1 MSNIYSTNAIRIAQL
16 PKIDVSNETI
26 VDLFAR
32 QVLKTPDNV
41 AVLIGGKK
49 ITYQE
54 LDTKSNQLANY
65 LRGLGVKE
73 ELFVPIC
80 INRSLEMIV
89 GILGI
94 LKAGGAYVPI
104 DPEYPKG
111 RIDYMIEDTNSRIVL
126 TDVNSTDLLKKCE
139 KELDIICLTTDWEII
154 AQESEE
160 HPKNSLTS
168 KNLAYLIY
176 TSGSTGQPKGVM
188 VEHQSVVNEIGSYSA
203 IFKFDST
210 DKQLVLANYTF
221 DASVEQIFV
230 PLISG
235 ACVVLISKE
244 DQLDSDK
251 LTTVIEET
259 GITHFQTTPSFLR
272 RIKPRFYSSLK
283 RICSGGE
290 TCPVDLAVQ
299 WSQYVD
305 FFNKYGPTEA
315 TVNVCYH
322 FYDRQKQY
330 AGQLPIGMPLP
341 NNKLYILDACS
352 NPVAV
357 GETGELHI
365 GGVQVARGYLNKP
378 ELTAAAFI
386 ANPFSEDGARLYK
399 TGDLA
404 KWLPDGNID
413 YIGRTDDQ
421 VKVRGYRI
429 ELGEI
434 ESTLRQHPSVRQCV
448 VVAKD
453 DEAGDKRLVA
463 YVVPETQLD
472 TVAVRH
478 HLVSKLPDYMV
489 PVLIVQL
496 PALPLTL
503 HGKID
508 RASLPDVSSERPELS
523 VLYKAPE
530 TSTEKQIATLW
541 ASLLQLDRVGI
552 NDNFFE
558 LGGNSLLAV
567 KAIATLKERYNYR
580 LPVAIL
586 YQYATVRGVAQ
597 FLNGV
602 TQNIRPSATKQPV
615 PDASVHD
622 VAVIGMAG
630 RFPGANTI
638 DELWHVLKE
647 GRETIRFFSDQEL
660 DPTIAQSIKTDLN
673 YVKARGIIDRA
684 DEFDAA
690 FFGIN
695 PRMAE
700 LMDPQQ
706 RIFLE
711 IAWEAL
717 ETAGYTPETYKGSI
731 GVFAGC
737 RFNSYYLNN
746 VASHPDLIE
755 KAGFLQVMTFNDKDY
770 ISSRTAYTLNLDG
783 PAVTVQ
789 SACSTSLLAIAQA
802 VESIRK
808 GQCTMALAGGATVTA
823 PINSG
828 HLYQEGAMLSDDGHC
843 RAFDADARG
852 TVFSDGA
859 GAVLLKSRKQAEQ
872 DGDTIYAIIKG
883 VGINN
888 DGGSKGSFTAPSSEG
903 QAGCVRMAIDDAGVA
918 ASSIS
923 YIEAHGTA
931 TPLGDPIEVEG
942 LKKAFGAQDEN
953 QFCALGSIKSNMGH
967 LVAAAGVAGFIK
979 TVLSLYHRQ
988 IPPSLFYDKPNP
1000 NIDFDNSPFY
1010 VNATLKDWNSAGTRR
1025 AGVSSFGVGGTNVHI
1040 VLDEY
1045 ANKVPVPTPK
1055 KGRPVQLIT
1064 WSAKSAVSR
1073 DAYAQQLAAYVQQND
1088 QAQAA
1093 DIAFTLQTT
1102 RAAFNHRR
1110 FVLAATGGE
1119 LTEKLRTD
1127 DASSTQVKTLKQATD
1142 EVVFLFPGQG
1152 SQYLNMGRELYESE
1166 PVYRQAIDE
1175 CAELLSD
1182 HLNVDIR
1189 QIIYPDALNGA
1200 AEERLRNT
1208 HYTQSALFVTEYALA
1223 KLWMSW
1229 GIEPSAFCGHSI
1241 GEFVAA
1247 HLAGVFTLAD
1257 ALKLI
1262 AVRGRL
1268 VSELPRGSMLSV
1280 RLEADKIGALMPEPL
1295 SIAAINSHKL
1305 CVVAG
1310 HDEDIA
1316 AFASVLDEQG
1326 IPNRVLLTS
1335 HAFHS
1340 AMMDPIVGD
1349 FEKVVREIPLNQPQK
1364 PIISSVS
1371 GTWLTKE
1378 QATDP
1383 AYWAKH
1389 LRLTVRFAD
1398 ALDFI
1403 FGLNQPLLLE
1413 VGPGNG
1419 ATTFSRQQAGSRPVT
1434 VLTSLDKKGAQTE
1447 YESILYALGQT
1458 WLNGLEPDWKA
1469 FYATQNRNKLTLPTY
1484 AFDRKRYWVDPA
1496 QQLQQVTHT
1505 MTTLTEQA
1513 LPVSQPIEIYPHS
1526 AIMRKDVLL
1535 GKVKEVLEDASGIE
1549 MATIT
1554 PDMSFLEIGLD
1565 SLLLT
1570 QVSLTLKK
1578 EFNVAITF
1586 RQLNEEYATLNTL
1599 VDYLDRALP
1608 ADAYQPAP
1616 MPQPTVQ
1623 PIASPTPPVSIQ
1635 ASNGAAPTQSLTV
1648 LDLMAQQLQILS
1660 QQVALMQQGGPS
1672 PVSPTTTIPPAP
1684 PTPAPVLNGHSK
1696 LTPSTPA
1703 ELSPEEAAEIRKPF
1717 GAGARIERQ
1726 ATELTPQQEEFIAQ
1740 LTQRYTLKTGGSKAY
1755 TQKHRS
1761 YMADPRAVTGFRPLT
1776 KEIVYPIVVDR
1787 SKGSRLWDID
1797 GNEYIDILSGFG
1809 SNMLGYQPQFIVD
1822 ALVRQATNG
1831 YEIGPQH
1838 VLAGEVC
1845 KLLCEFTGFD
1855 RAALC
1860 STGSEAV
1867 LGAMRIART
1876 VTNRSL
1882 IVAFTGSYHG
1892 INDEVIIRGSKKLK
1906 SFPAAPGIM
1915 PEAVQN
1921 MLILDYGTDESLRI
1935 IRERAHELAAV
1946 LVEPVQ
1952 SRRPE
1957 FRPVEFM
1964 KQLRTITA
1972 ASGTTLI
1979 FDEMITGFRLH
1990 PGGAQALFG
1999 IKADLATYGKVI
2011 AAGIPIGVIAGDKK
2025 YMDALDGGSW
2035 QYGDDSFPEAGVTYF
2050 AGTFVRHP
2058 LALATARASL
2068 TYMKERGPA
2077 LQQGLNV
2084 KGDRVANAL
2093 NAEFERLQLPMYVAQ
2108 FGSVWKIKYKED
2120 IPYSE
2125 LLFTMMREKGVH
2137 VWDGFACYIT
2147 EAHTDAELDR
2157 VISLFVESTHQM
2169 MAAGFFKPA
2178 SALSAGQE
2186 PASGATRAFP
2196 AVSEPPVP
2204 GAKLGRDR
2212 DDNPGWFMPS
2222 PDPSG
2227 RFLRVE
2233 TGDVIRSEA
2242 YFTVVDYN
2250 PFTGPEISH
2259 LAPTT
2264 EPQLE
2269 IWAACRLGGDDA
2281 NRSYNESNSLHF
2293 RGRLDRVA
2301 MERAV
2306 QALFQRHEALRSVFS
2321 GNGEQICFL
2330 ARPTNGLL
2338 YRDFSGETTIDG
2350 EQLVRDYVAQEMQHV
2365 FDLANGPL
2373 LRASLLKLSDD
2384 EHYLVL
2390 TGHHIITDGWSTH
2403 VILQDLG
2410 KLYSAYFQGSPV
2422 DLPPAPSYA
2431 QHAIEQA
2438 QFVKSKTYEPVEKF
2452 WLNQYAGN
2460 IPLVNLPTDRPR
2472 PASRTY
2478 QGHRIDYAVDAE
2490 LVAAI
2495 KQMGVGAGTSF
2506 VTTLMAGF
2514 EVFLHR
2520 VTGQQELVLGLPA
2533 AGQSFTGNTR
2543 MVGHFVNMLPLRS
2556 HVKPDER
2563 FVDYLKQRKTAMF
2576 DAYEQQQITF
2586 GSLLKKLNLTRDP
2599 SRIPLVPVIFNID
2612 MGKAVGVNYAGLTYQ
2627 ITSNPRAYE
2636 NFELFLN
2643 VTDAESV
2650 LTLEWSY
2657 NTHLFK
2663 AATIDRLMR
2672 EFEQLLRA
2680 LVADPS
2686 VRIGAVPTLYDS
2698 ERLAQLA
2705 RWNQTEADYPRN
2717 IALTQ
2722 LISQTA
2728 AQYPAKT
2735 AITCNGQALS
2745 YQAMDERAN
2754 QLAHYLVQQ
2763 GIRVGD
2769 LVGVALDRSPDML
2782 VTLLAVMKAGAAY
2795 IPLDPAYPQDRI
2807 QFMLTD
2813 SQAKLLI
2820 TSEKHS
2826 RRLASATAQV
2836 LLESALAE
2844 SAQYPKTKPDVAV
2857 SGNTLAYVLY
2867 TSGSTGKPKGVLITH
2882 RNIVNLL
2889 WSMQTWPGIGQDDVL
2904 LAVTT
2909 ISFDIAGLEL
2919 YLSLTAGATV
2929 ALADAETAK
2938 DGRALVQIIREQP
2951 ITLMQATPATYK
2963 MMLDAGWEPTTT
2975 PGGSALNILCCGE
2988 PMSMDLAHKLLPR
3001 CRTLWNMYGPTE
3013 TTIYS
3018 TGKQILASDPV
3029 ITIGRPIQNTQVY
3042 VLDPSLRPVAEGMD
3056 GEIYLAGDGVAQGY
3070 LNRAELTA
3078 ERFVDNPFGGGKMYR
3093 TGDLGRF
3100 VNDGEIQ
3107 CLGRIDNQVKL
3118 RGYRIELGEIENTLN
3133 TFEDVKE
3140 AVVMARE
3147 DNSGDQRLVAYVVPE
3162 SATNS
3167 SDKML
3172 SWHDQWDRIYR
3183 TGEGITAQVSGRDV
3197 FQFEVKEW
3205 EGQAVKRVQALNP
3218 KRIMELGCGAGQM
3231 LFPLAPE
3238 VDQYIGTDYA
3248 ESAIDTIRQKMAVQ
3262 PERWQHVSVATAPA
3276 SDFSLVKEPLD
3287 LVLMHSVAQYFPDVD
3302 YLLRVIEKATT
3313 VVAKG
3318 GCIFIGDMQTK
3329 STLNMLHTAD
3339 QISHSAPDVTLRKF
3353 RQIIDR
3359 RIFLEDEMMADTAF
3373 FYRLPELIP
3382 AIKGVDVQLREG
3394 QYSNEATKYHYDVWL
3409 YVGEAPQVVD
3419 VDQTIYWNPDYGM
3432 NDLEAEL
3439 RANADRVVELKAVAN
3454 RRTASDY
3461 ALFQTIEYLD
3471 ENLSLSEMKQRIQ
3484 PVVEGVDPDVFRTVG
3499 ETLGFKTHV
3508 RWANDGADQRF
3519 DVIFIPIQLKN
3530 AIPAAPAFPDLNYAS
3545 ATDYVRNPF
3554 KADQVVSTEQIQAWK
3569 QRALLSLP
3577 DYMVPSQFV
3586 VLTKLPL
3593 TPNGK
3598 IDRKALPAPGSEK
3611 TARKDEY
3618 VGPRNE
3624 LEKLVTAVWCDL
3636 LKLERISVFD
3646 NFFELGGHSLIA
3658 LHIMVRLE
3666 KESGR
3671 RLPLAALLEHSTIE
3685 KLALLLQ
3692 TDSDSV
3698 NWDSLVPIKPE
3709 GTKIPLYIVHGAG
3722 LNVLLFNALTAH
3734 LDPEQPVF
3742 GLQAKGLNGVDEP
3755 LTSIEEIAAHY
3766 IDCIMRQN
3774 PNGPYA
3780 LGGYSFGGIIAYE
3793 MSKQLLNRG
3802 KEVKLLALFDTHA
3815 DQSDYF
3821 DPWLSKQW
3829 NNMLLGVKKY
3839 SYTFVL
3845 LKKDFR
3851 GTINYKKNSVKRR
3864 ITGLYSKVKYGEDFS
3879 KVHRGNNYKVYEAN
3893 SIAARKYR
3901 LSPHEITID
3910 LFRAKQRMYY
3920 WEDFEYL
3927 GWKPFALKGINVH
3940 EVPGD
3945 HANLFY
3951 PPNDKDV
3958 ARVLQNVLNG
3968 L

>member
-1 MSNIYSTNAIRIAQL
+1 MSDLYSTNAIRIAQL
-16 PKIDVSNETI
+16 PKTDVRNETI
-26 VDLFAR
+26 VDLFVQQA
-32 QVLKTPDNV
+32 LKTPDNI
-41 AVLIGGKK
+41 AVLIEGKE

-54 LDTKSNQLANY
+54 LNTKSNQLAHY
-65 LRGLGVKE
+65 LRRLGVE
-73 ELFVPIC
+73 EEMLVPIC
-80 INRSLEMIV
+80 INRSLEMII
-89 GILGI
+89 GLLGI

-104 DPEYPKG
+104 DPEYPKE
-111 RIDYMIEDTNSRIVL
+111 RIDYLIEDTNSRIVV
-126 TDVNSTDLLKKCE
+126 TDVNSTNLFKKYE
-139 KELDIICLTTDWEII
+139 EELESVCLTTDWEVI

-160 HPKNSLTS
+160 HPNNALTS
-168 KNLAYLIY
+168 KNLAYVIY

-188 VEHQSVVNEIGSYSA
+188 IEHQSVVNEISSYSA

-235 ACVVLISKE
+235 SCVVLISKE
-244 DQLDSDK
+244 DQLDPDK
-251 LTTVIEET
+251 LSTLLEET

-272 RIKPRFYSSLK
+272 RIKPQFYSSLK
-283 RICSGGE
+283 RVCSGGE

-322 FYDRQKQY
+322 FYDRQRQY
-330 AGQLPIGMPLP
+330 AGQLPIGKPLP
-341 NNKLYILDACS
+341 NNQLHILNAYGD
-352 NPVAV
+352 PVAV
-357 GETGELHI
+357 GEAGELHI

-386 ANPFSEDGARLYK
+386 DNPFGEEGTRLYK

-404 KWLPDGNID
+404 KWLPDGNVD

-434 ESTLRQHPSVRQCV
+434 ESTLGQHPSVRQCV

-453 DEAGDKRLVA
+453 DGAGDKRLVA
-463 YVVPETQLD
+463 YVVPETPLD
-472 TVAVRH
+472 TVAVTH
-478 HLVSKLPDYMV
+478 YLLSKLPDYMV
-489 PVLIVQL
+489 PFPIVQL
-496 PALPLTL
+496 PTLPLTL

-508 RASLPDVSSERPELS
+508 RASLPDLSSERPELS
-523 VLYKAPE
+523 VLYKSPE
-530 TSTEKQIATLW
+530 TNTEKQIATLW
-541 ASLLQLDRVGI
+541 ASLLQLDKVGV

-567 KAIATLKERYNYR
+567 KAITTLKERYNYQ

-586 YQYATVRGVAQ
+586 YQHATVRGVAQ
-597 FLNGV
+597 FLNGINQD
-602 TQNIRPSATKQPV
+602 TLPSATQQPTS
-615 PDASVHD
+615 DTSVHE

-647 GRETIRFFSDQEL
+647 GKETIRFFSDQEL
-660 DPTIAQSIKTDLN
+660 DPSIPQSVKADIN
-673 YVKARGIIDRA
+673 YVKARGIIDSA
-684 DEFDAA
+684 DEFDAP
-690 FFGIN
+690 FFGIS

-711 IAWEAL
+711 VAWEAL
-717 ETAGYTPETYKGSI
+717 ETAGYTPEKYKGSI

-802 VESIRK
+802 VESIRN

-828 HLYQEGAMLSDDGHC
+828 HLYQEGAMLSADGHC

-859 GAVLLKSRKQAEQ
+859 GAVLLKSREQAEQ

-883 VGINN
+883 VGMNN
-888 DGGSKGSFTAPSSEG
+888 DGGNKGSFTAPSSEG
-903 QAGCVRMAIDDAGVA
+903 QAGCVRMAIGDASVA

-931 TPLGDPIEVEG
+931 TPLGDPIEIEG
-942 LKKAFGAQDEN
+942 LKRAFGAQDQK

-988 IPPSLFYDKPNP
+988 IPPSLFYEKPNP

-1010 VNATLKDWNSAGTRR
+1010 VNDTLKDWESASTRR
-1025 AGVSSFGVGGTNVHI
+1025 AGVSSFGVGGTNVHVI
-1040 VLDEY
+1040 LEEY
-1045 ANKVPVPTPK
+1045 EHKAPVPAPQE
-1055 KGRPVQLIT
+1055 GRPFQLIS
-1064 WSAKSAVSR
+1064 WSAKSAVSI
-1073 DAYAQQLAAYVQQND
+1073 DAYAQRLATYVHQND
-1088 QAQAA
+1088 QAHLA
-1093 DIAFTLQTT
+1093 DLAFTLQTA

-1110 FVLAATGGE
+1110 FVLAATSGE
-1119 LTEKLRTD
+1119 LIEKLRTD
-1127 DASSTQVKTLKQATD
+1127 GGSSTQAKTLKQAPD

-1166 PVYRQAIDE
+1166 PAYRQAIDE

-1182 HLNVDIR
+1182 HLKIDIR
-1189 QIIYPDALNGA
+1189 QIIYPDAVNGA

-1262 AVRGRL
+1262 AIRGRL

-1340 AMMDPIVGD
+1340 AMMDPVVSD
-1349 FEKVVREIPLNQPQK
+1349 FEKVVREVSLNQPQK
-1364 PIISSVS
+1364 RIISSVS
-1371 GTWLTKE
+1371 GTWMTNE

-1383 AYWAKH
+1383 TYWAKH
-1389 LRLTVRFAD
+1389 LRLTVRFSD

-1413 VGPGNG
+1413 VGPGNA
-1419 ATTFSRQQAGSRPVT
+1419 ATTFSRQQAGSRQIT
-1434 VLTSLDKKGAQTE
+1434 VLTSLEKKGAQTD

-1458 WLNGLEPDWKA
+1458 WLHGLEPDWKA

-1484 AFDRKRYWVDPA
+1484 AFDRKRYWVEPA
-1496 QQLQQVTHT
+1496 QQLQQITLP
-1505 MTTLTEQA
+1505 MTTVAVQE
-1513 LPVSQPIEIYPHS
+1513 LPVSQPIDIHPHS

-1535 GKVKEVLEDASGIE
+1535 GKVREVLEDASGIDME
-1549 MATIT
+1549 SIT
-1554 PDMSFLEIGLD
+1554 TDMSFLEIGLD

-1586 RQLNEEYATLNTL
+1586 RQLNEEYSTLNTL

-1608 ADAYQPAP
+1608 AEAYQPAP
-1616 MPQPTVQ
+1616 VTQPTVQ
-1623 PIASPTPPVSIQ
+1623 PIASPAPAVPIQ
-1635 ASNGAAPTQSLTV
+1635 ASNGIASAQGLTV

-1660 QQVALMQQGGPS
+1660 QQVAVIQNGGL
-1672 PVSPTTTIPPAP
+1672 PPAP
-1684 PTPAPVLNGHSK
+1684 LTTAVPTPAPVQNGYSK
-1696 LTPSTPA
+1696 PTLSKPT
-1703 ELSPEEAAEIRKPF
+1703 ELSPEEAAEIKKPF

-1740 LTQRYTLKTGGSKAY
+1740 LTQRYTLKTGASKAY
-1755 TQKHRS
+1755 TQEHRP

-1787 SKGSRLWDID
+1787 SKGSRMWDID

-1822 ALVRQATNG
+1822 ALVQQATNG

-1838 VLAGEVC
+1838 ALAGEVC

-1921 MLILDYGTDESLRI
+1921 MLILDYGTEESLRI

-2077 LQQGLNV
+2077 LQQGLNA
-2084 KGDRVANAL
+2084 KGERVANAL

-2108 FGSVWKIKYKED
+2108 FGSLWKIKYKEE

-2125 LLFTMMREKGVH
+2125 LLFTLMREKGVH

-2157 VISLFVESTHQM
+2157 VISLFIESTHQM
-2169 MAAGFFKPA
+2169 IAAGFFKPS
-2178 SALSAGQE
+2178 SALSAGPE
-2186 PASGATRAFP
+2186 PASDTTRAFQTT
-2196 AVSEPPVP
+2196 SEPPML
-2204 GAKLGRDR
+2204 GAKLGRDQ
-2212 DDNPGWFMPS
+2212 DNNPDWFMPS
-2222 PDPSG
+2222 PDSSG

-2233 TGDVIRSEA
+2233 ASDSIRGGSEP

-2269 IWAACRLGGDDA
+2269 IWAACQLGGDDA

-2293 RGRLDRVA
+2293 QGRLDRTA

-2321 GNGEQICFL
+2321 GNGEHICFL

-2338 YRDFSGETTIDG
+2338 YRDFSGATDTDA

-2373 LRASLLKLSDD
+2373 LRASLLKLSDE

-2410 KLYSAYFQGSPV
+2410 KLYSAFFQGSPV

-2438 QFVKSKTYEPVEKF
+2438 QFAKSKSYEPIEKF

-2460 IPLVNLPTDRPR
+2460 VPVVNLPTDRPR

-2478 QGHRIDYAVDAE
+2478 QGHRIDYAVEPE

-2506 VTTLMAGF
+2506 VTTLMAAF

-2533 AGQSFTGNTR
+2533 AGQSFTGKTR

-2556 HVKPDER
+2556 QVKDDER

-2627 ITSNPRAYE
+2627 ITSNPRSYE

-2663 AATIDRLMR
+2663 ASTIDRLMH

-2686 VRIGAVPTLYDS
+2686 VRIGAVPVLYDS

-2705 RWNQTEADYPRN
+2705 LWNKTEADYPRN
-2717 IALTQ
+2717 VALTQ
-2722 LISQTA
+2722 LITQTA

-2735 AITCNGQALS
+2735 AITCNGQSLS
-2745 YQAMDERAN
+2745 YQDLDEQAN
-2754 QLAHYLVQQ
+2754 QLAHHLVQW
-2763 GIRVGD
+2763 GIQTGD
-2769 LVGVALDRSPDML
+2769 LVGVAIDRSPNML

-2807 QFMLTD
+2807 QFMLID
-2813 SQAKLLI
+2813 SKAKLLI

-2844 SAQYPKTKPDVAV
+2844 SAAYPKTKPGVTV
-2857 SGNTLAYVLY
+2857 SGDTLAYVLY
-2867 TSGSTGKPKGVLITH
+2867 TSGSTGKPKGVLVTH
-2882 RNIVNLL
+2882 RNLVNLL
-2889 WSMQTWPGIGQDDVL
+2889 WSMQSWPGIGTNDVL

-2919 YLSLTAGATV
+2919 YLPLTVGATV

-2963 MMLDAGWEPTTT
+2963 MMLDAGWEPTTA
-2975 PGGSALNILCCGE
+2975 PGGSALNVLCCGE
-2988 PMSMDLAHKLLPR
+2988 PLSADLAHKLLPR

-3029 ITIGRPIQNTQVY
+3029 ITIGRPINNTQVY

-3107 CLGRIDNQVKL
+3107 CLGRIDNQVKV

-3133 TFEDVKE
+3133 TFDDVKE
-3140 AVVMARE
+3140 AVVVARE
-3147 DNSGDQRLVAYVVPE
+3147 DNPGDQRLVAYVVPE

-3167 SDKML
+3167 DDKIL
-3172 SWHDQWDRIYR
+3172 SWHDQWDRVYR
-3183 TGEGITAQVSGRDV
+3183 TGDGITEQVSGRDV
-3197 FQFEVKEW
+3197 FKYEVKEW
-3205 EGQAVKRVQALNP
+3205 EEQAVRRVRALRP

-3238 VDQYIGTDYA
+3238 ADLYIGTDYA
-3248 ESAIDTIRQKMAVQ
+3248 ESAIDTIRQKMTVE

-3276 SDFSLVKEPLD
+3276 DDFSLVKEPLD
-3287 LVLMHSVAQYFPDVD
+3287 MVLMHSVAQYFPDVN

-3339 QISHSAPDVTLRKF
+3339 QLSHSASDMTLQKF
-3353 RQIIDR
+3353 KQIIDR

-3409 YVGEAPQVVD
+3409 YVGESPEVVD
-3419 VDQTIYWNPDYGM
+3419 IDRTICWNPDYGM
-3432 NDLEAEL
+3432 DDLEAEL
-3439 RANADRVVELKAVAN
+3439 RTNENRVIELKAVVN
-3454 RRTASDY
+3454 QRTASDY
-3461 ALFQTIEYLD
+3461 ALFQTIEHLD
-3471 ENLSLSEMKQRIQ
+3471 EHLSLSEMKQRLQ
-3484 PVVEGVDPDVFRTVG
+3484 DVVEGIDPDVFRTVG
-3499 ETLGFKTHV
+3499 ERLGFKTHV

-3519 DVIFIPIQLKN
+3519 DVVFIPSQRKN
-3530 AIPAAPAFPDLNYAS
+3530 VIPPAPAFLDLNYAS

-3554 KADQVVSTEQIQAWK
+3554 KPDQVVSAEQIQAWK
-3569 QRALLSLP
+3569 QRARLSLP

-3586 VLTKLPL
+3586 VMTKLPL

-3598 IDRKALPAPGSEK
+3598 IDRKALPAPDSEK
-3611 TARKDEY
+3611 TSRKDEY
-3618 VGPRNE
+3618 VGPRND
-3624 LEKLVTAVWCDL
+3624 LEKLVATVWSDL

-3666 KESGR
+3666 KETGR

-3692 TDSDSV
+3692 TGSGSEH
-3698 NWDSLVPIKPE
+3698 WDSLVPIKPQ
-3709 GTKIPLYIVHGAG
+3709 GTKIPLYMVHGAG
-3722 LNVLLFNALTAH
+3722 LNVLVFNALTAY

-3742 GLQAKGLNGVDEP
+3742 GLQAKGLNGIDEP

-3766 IDCIMRQN
+3766 IDAIMRQN
-3774 PNGPYA
+3774 PDGPYA

-3815 DQSDYF
+3815 DQSDYY
-3821 DPWLSKQW
+3821 DPWLSKRW
-3829 NNMLLGVKKY
+3829 NNMVFGVKKY
-3839 SYTFVL
+3839 SYNLVL

-3851 GTINYKKNSVKRR
+3851 GTISYKKNSVKRR
-3864 ITGLYSKVKYGEDFS
+3864 ITDLYSKVKYGENLI
-3879 KVHRGNNYKVYEAN
+3879 KVQRGDNYKVYEAN
-3893 SIAARKYR
+3893 SVAARKYR
-3901 LSPHEITID
+3901 LVPSEVTID

-3920 WEDFEYL
+3920 WEDFEFL
-3927 GWKPFALKGINVH
+3927 GWKPFALKGINIH

-3951 PPNDKDV
+3951 PPHDIEV
-3958 ARVLQNVLNG
+3958 ARVLQKVLNN